1 MNILNK
7 VFNKIEYKRYSYVN
21 WWSTWMFNLR
31 CFPFKQARH
40 LPVFIYNNVQIK
52 GINEVILDAP
62 HIYKGM
68 IRIGNMPAKAQ
79 GKTKWLSIRK
89 VIFHG
94 SCDIW
99 GGTTIE
105 GGGLLEFGDNVV
117 LGEGCKIM
125 CENHIIFHDH
135 IRVGYEV
142 IFMDTDYHY
151 IIDTETHAVHINKA
165 KVEIGEGTWISST
178 CKIMKGSHLPKNSI
192 VGGGSLVNR
201 DYSAEAPCQIF
212 VGTPAKPVKVGQ
224 RRIFNVKVEDELN
237 EYFKTHEDERT
248 KIVDNVGD
256 IDKFCYDNFY
266 RNR

>member
-7 VFNKIEYKRYSYVN
+7 VFNKIEHKRYSYVN

-135 IRVGYEV
+135 IRVGYET

-151 IIDTETHAVHINKA
+151 IIDTETHAVHVNKA
-165 KVEIGEGTWISST
+165 KVEIEEGTWISST

-237 EYFKTHEDERT
+237 EYFKTHDDERT
-248 KIVDNVGD
+248 KIVDSVGD